1 VFSRHLQKEFFG
13 AFRDMKLIIIAAVAI
28 LLLGGGGA
36 GAYFYFKH
44 PAEAATNAAGEV
56 VKAEREKKKH
66 GGEEE
71 KSSFVQLDPLI
82 LPIIGKTG
90 LTETVSMVIVI
101 ETPNDN
107 TKKEVSYM
115 APKLKDAFIQD
126 MYGALTQEAIMKDGV
141 IQVGALKT
149 RLHEIGVKVLGE
161 EMVSDVLLQVVQQ
174 RRM

>member
-1 VFSRHLQKEFFG
+1 MRHPQKSFFG
-13 AFRDMKLIIIAAVAI
+13 AFRVMKLIIIAAVAV

-44 PAEAATNAAGEV
+44 PAEAATNATGEV
-56 VKAEREKKKH
+56 VKAEKEKEKKKH

-82 LPIIGKTG
+82 LPIIGKSG

-107 TKKEVSYM
+107 TKKEISYM

-126 MYGALTQEAIMKDGV
+126 MYGALTQDSIMKDGV
-141 IQVGALKT
+141 IQVGALKS
-149 RLHEIGVKVLGE
+149 RLHTIGIKVLGE
-161 EMVSDVLLQVVQQ
+161 DKVTDVLLQVIQQ
-174 RRM
+174 RPM